1 MKSCSPSFGPRFA
14 PVILAVVLAL
24 GGGLARAQNSSV
36 PAWNPSDPLPKFI
49 THVVMDPKYLVAI
62 SKFRS
67 NAGHGYSDDY
77 EWPDSSMKNY
87 YQPLPQY
94 LFGQNGQNTL
104 PEYCPANG
112 KIITIT
118 PDGPLSTGEPRG
130 NQISIVPDGYPA
142 FTIVLFH
149 VDTLASVTAG
159 SHVNAGDLLG
169 YADLREAIN
178 IDVAVSANWNATP
191 MFVNPGVLPAPGQV
205 LKAPGWKLLS
215 PFDVMSDATFAIYAP
230 YGLTDR
236 SAAVVPLTYRNYH
249 PGQFAQWDPANLDP
263 VEAIIFPVPPVI
275 VDQPLSG
282 YLAPGGFAYF
292 WVDAALTGTLP
303 TYQWF
308 KNGVAIPG
316 ATDFTYQ
323 IPSVQGSDA
332 GYYSVVL
339 TTPGGSTTSSSAL
352 LTIQTLNIFYSFT
365 PAVSRLM
372 NLSVRA
378 LVSNGGS
385 LTTGFIIGG
394 TGGKSLLLR
403 AIGPSLSQYGVS
415 GALADPTLALIPVG
429 SPAPLL
435 SNFKWVETGALDA
448 EMSAVGAFALSS
460 GSADSVLATPLPI
473 GSYTMR
479 ISPNNPSDS
488 GIALAEIYD
497 ADGDPST
504 LTASLRNVSALG
516 YSGPGDAGMEAGF
529 VIGGS
534 VEKQVLIRAVGP
546 GLAQFG
552 VSSPMTDPQLSVYPQ
567 GVSTPPIFNDN
578 WGDNQRTTI
587 LQESFSQAG
596 AFPLDVGS
604 NDAAMSLYL
613 PPGVYTVHVTS
624 GDGTAGNVLLE
635 IYDLDPLNY

>member
-448 EMSAVGAFALSS
+448 EMSAVGAFALAS
-460 GSADSVLATPLPI
+460 GSADCAVIVTLQPGA
-473 GSYTMR
+473 YTVQV
-479 ISPNNPSDS
+479 S
-488 GIALAEIYD
+488 GVGNTSGVALAEVYEVSYT
-497 ADGDPST
+497 G
-504 LTASLRNVSALG
+504 TAQLVNIATRAQVGTGGNIVI
-516 YSGPGDAGMEAGF
+516 AGF
-529 VIGGS
+529 VIGGAGAEELL
-534 VEKQVLIRAVGP
+534 VRADGP
-546 GLAQFG
+546 SLSAFG
-552 VSSPMTDPQLSVYPQ
+552 VSGALAQPSLTV
-567 GVSTPPIFNDN
+567 TN
-578 WGDNQRTTI
+578 TT
-587 LQESFSQAG
+587 G
-596 AFPLDVGS
+596 TTVGS
-604 NDAAMSLYL
+604 NTGWGAGSDPVEIASAANFVGAFTLASGSADSAQVVSLT
-613 PPGVYTVHVTS
+613 PGAYTMQVSGVGGLTGIALAEVY
-624 GDGTAGNVLLE
+624 E
-635 IYDLDPLNY
+635 IP